1 MDYYDP
7 DKRHLIDYV
16 FVRRNGVKPIS
27 TLRSVK
33 QIQQQWNKKHKD
45 LSDHFPVILKMTL

>member
-16 FVRRNGVKPIS
+16 FVRRNGVKAYINIKKCKTNP
-27 TLRSVK
+27 TSVA
-33 QIQQQWNKKHKD
+33 QE
-45 LSDHFPVILKMTL
+45 T